1 MGGVLSARVRLSPMV
16 RRESI
21 NVSAEEVDLES
32 DLIGILDSWRE
43 EVVVVMGRR
52 DRRDRG
58 GGGTSS
64 I

>member
-1 MGGVLSARVRLSPMV
+1 MV

-43 EVVVVMGRR
+43 EVVVVMGGR